1 MKSLVRVL
9 AALALV
15 ALLPSLGRTQGVTDY
30 SEMQQWVKD
39 SEHQGN
45 IPIGTKIT
53 MANWQQYKQFMPIGM
68 IKLFEGVYHWK
79 LPPDVEMN
87 VGPPHYGTRLK
98 SFQDATEKYSS
109 QVRVAKLPNG
119 HYQLLNFH
127 GGVPFPN
134 PQEPYKGWKV
144 LANIFFAYYPSV
156 VAVTPRNNGTVWAV
170 DRYADVSPSTYLAV
184 YRWSD
189 YNTDPGFPVKF
200 DYAPGTWYTEFAE
213 QVLPEQSRYTS
224 AVNLYYEDQE
234 AHPYPDLYVFV
245 PALRRSL
252 RLSTTARCSP
262 YLGTDWSYDDGKGNG
277 FNGSTSIF
285 DGDFLGD
292 REVLTLTK
300 FNTKDADYPGEYYM
314 NVGFPKPSW
323 GDWEVRH
330 MAVVDIHR
338 IPSESAGYCYR
349 HRVMYVEKELWNGD
363 WADMYDSN
371 NKLWKSISYY
381 NSVGNVPGLGYTVNG
396 GIASAAMDFQNAH
409 ETIWCG
415 NVNKEGYI
423 LPEDYNVPKEYLDGI
438 KYGSPAGLMQIM
450 R

>member
-127 GGVPFPN
+127 GGVPFPD

-156 VAVTPRNNGTVWAV
+156 VAVNA
-170 DRYADVSPSTYLAV
+170 A
-184 YRWSD
+184 
-189 YNTDPGFPVKF
+189 
-200 DYAPGTWYTEFAE
+200 
-213 QVLPEQSRYTS
+213 QQ
-224 AVNLYYEDQE
+224 
-234 AHPYPDLYVFV
+234 
-245 PALRRSL
+245 
-252 RLSTTARCSP
+252 
-262 YLGTDWSYDDGKGNG
+262 
-277 FNGSTSIF
+277 
-285 DGDFLGD
+285 
-292 REVLTLTK
+292 
-300 FNTKDADYPGEYYM
+300 
-314 NVGFPKPSW
+314 
-323 GDWEVRH
+323 RH
-330 MAVVDIHR
+330 
-338 IPSESAGYCYR
+338 
-349 HRVMYVEKELWNGD
+349 
-363 WADMYDSN
+363 
-371 NKLWKSISYY
+371 
-381 NSVGNVPGLGYTVNG
+381 GLGG
-396 GIASAAMDFQNAH
+396 GP
-409 ETIWCG
+409 
-415 NVNKEGYI
+415 
-423 LPEDYNVPKEYLDGI
+423 L
-438 KYGSPAGLMQIM
+438 